1 MLETIPNG
9 ICKLT
14 KLTILK
20 LDQNR
25 LHTMNDAIGACVN
38 MQELILTENFLMRL
52 PHSIGNMTKLNNLNV
67 DRNALL
73 DLPPEIGNCVSLGV
87 LSLRD
92 NKLTK
97 IPAELGN
104 CAILHVLDVSGN
116 RLNHLPYSL
125 VNLQLKAVWLSENQA
140 QPLLTFQPDVDE
152 ETGEQVLT
160 CFLLP
165 QLDYQVAADDK
176 LMMRQHERDQQ
187 DSDSDGWEEREASR
201 TVSVKF
207 TDDSQIDKDTPFVRQ
222 NTPHPREL
230 KMKAQKLFG
239 KGKVDQQQQQESNL
253 DALSEESSSRQ
264 QSLNRAVT
272 GSDSGTFAMDDQ
284 LAQKQATRTPSVSES
299 ITSNNLQTNGE
310 VVETT
315 TTTTETVTMVVHENG
330 KEMNGVGGVV
340 GDHVASTM
348 SEEDEN
354 DRRVGFQDDPYGV
367 ADEDDVKRPIRL
379 QRRDTPHHL
388 KNKRVQH
395 GVTDKAAHLII
406 ENAIKRGPPAPLLE
420 NAQTIGIPVAAAAEV
435 VLEAPAVS
443 VHTFTAVPESV
454 PEGIEDAAEMEEKQQ
469 ADNENDCEWGTF
481 LLITGNVMGW
491 TPWGKCRT
499 MRWGEYVQLRLSR

>member
-1 MLETIPNG
+1 MEHLPEEISGLVNLTDLHLSQNMLETIPNG

-52 PHSIGNMTKLNNLNV
+52 PNSIGNMTKLNNLNV

-165 QLDYQVAADDK
+165 QLDYQQAAEDK
-176 LMMRQHERDQQ
+176 ILLRQREQEER

-239 KGKVDQQQQQESNL
+239 KKADQENNL

-264 QSLNRAVT
+264 QSLVRAVT
-272 GSDSGTFAMDDQ
+272 ASESGTFAMDDQ
-284 LAQKQATRTPSVSES
+284 LAQKQATRPPSISDS
-299 ITSNNLQTNGE
+299 TNSNNFTNGGE
-310 VVETT
+310 VVTT
-315 TTTTETVTMVVHENG
+315 TTTTTTVVTQERVENG
-330 KEMNGVGGVV
+330 KEVQNGTNGAVQE
-340 GDHVASTM
+340 DQQAM
-348 SEEDEN
+348 EEEEDEN
-354 DRRVGFQDDPYGV
+354 DRRVGFQDDPYGE
-367 ADEDDVKRPIRL
+367 ADEDDVKRPLRL

-406 ENAIKRGPPAPLLE
+406 ENAIKRGNTPVLVE
-420 NAQTIGIPVAAAAEV
+420 SVQTVGVPVQEEV
-435 VLEAPAVS
+435 VEQ
-443 VHTFTAVPESV
+443 VHAFSAVPESV
-454 PEGIEDAAEMEEKQQ
+454 PEGVEDGGEMEEKQRQ
-469 ADNENDCEWGTF
+469 VDNENDCEYSEGS
-481 LLITGNVMGW
+481 N
-491 TPWGKCRT
+491 
-499 MRWGEYVQLRLSR
+499 